1 MLRNQLS
8 TGFQLALFWSITPSF
23 SSVVPPFNSTRYA
36 DNVWFAS
43 RLDLR
48 LLKAAAGREAS
59 DPTAVRVDA
68 PTNLGPAGPNRLTI
82 R

>member
-1 MLRNQLS
+1 MLRKQLS

-23 SSVVPPFNSTRYA
+23 SSVVPPFNSTRDA

-48 LLKAAAGREAS
+48 LLKC
-59 DPTAVRVDA
+59 V
-68 PTNLGPAGPNRLTI
+68 RLTALQPFGRRHFVEHI
-82 R
+82 P